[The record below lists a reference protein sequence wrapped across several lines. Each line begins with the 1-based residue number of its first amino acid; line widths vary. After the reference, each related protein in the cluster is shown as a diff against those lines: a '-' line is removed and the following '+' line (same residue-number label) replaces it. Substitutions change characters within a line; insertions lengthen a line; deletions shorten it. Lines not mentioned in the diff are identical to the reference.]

1 MTLALSLCHNQI
13 IARLSPARGGFSKSR
28 SAVFRSFIRQSDQ
41 KKYKEEDEKKTFHLS
56 SYNLVSSSCLKEKN
70 KIPVVFAVISK
81 LCHFNEGICR
91 KNIAKGK
98 EIWGLA
104 IKQEGRRRGKRVKK
118 SISLEYFAG
127 KSGNFFV
134 CLFSHRQTPT
144 TNNAVRY
151 LLLASQRVNNKY
163 LRRRRKKCFFL

>member
-1 MTLALSLCHNQI
+1 MKKNLPPQQLQ
-13 IARLSPARGGFSKSR
+13 F
-28 SAVFRSFIRQSDQ
+28 SFIFLFKR
-41 KKYKEEDEKKTFHLS
+41 KEKKKQNPRCI
-56 SYNLVSSSCLKEKN
+56 YC
-70 KIPVVFAVISK
+70 VISK

-118 SISLEYFAG
+118 SISLEYFTG

-134 CLFSHRQTPT
+134 GLFSHRQTPT

-151 LLLASQRVNNKY
+151 LLLASHRVNNKY
-163 LRRRRKKCFFL
+163 LRRRRKKCFL